1 MCEEQVVVLMRVEGM
16 TGQQLV
22 ITKLSNNGRVTEST
36 KMSWGSCVDEVEYIL
51 RKERL
56 RCTKGLYKA
65 NQKREM

>member
-1 MCEEQVVVLMRVEGM
+1 M

-22 ITKLSNNGRVTEST
+22 ITKLSNNGGVTEST
-36 KMSWGSCVDEVEYIL
+36 KMSWGSCVDEVEYIQ

-65 NQKREM
+65 NQKRET